1 MVASAAGRKKIFGG
15 MLFPFGEVFVRVVS
29 GEVARLMSFCVVGV
43 TALLIAGCGSWG
55 GTVHPVENEEQVE
68 DLRDDIKKEMK
79 EFEESKRDLA
89 VRDKPVEIPR
99 DALWLGHSRSV
110 HFKKALPALTLIETL
125 AKPHPV
131 KFEVF
136 GGKNPMVMP
145 PAKAV
150 ILKDYLDS
158 IALQANWSWRVE
170 QGVLIFGDWETKTI
184 PLAALVGT
192 LSGSI
197 GVGGSAG
204 GGAANSQ
211 SISID
216 AYSEIEQLVSGFV
229 GKEYIPEI
237 DGGEVA
243 SKSED
248 AEGQGQSQFD
258 VPSLGGGQGGA
269 AFGLQGQQGQVG
281 TGLSLDVAPTDPRT
295 EFFTISKSSNML
307 YLSARPNTVRVVDN
321 VLETYNRSVSRRVAY
336 QLQVLVVRFTDGDQR
351 DLSMLELV
359 KKGTTLSLNNGVFNF
374 GHVNVPSLVL
384 PAALTLGAGAVPG
397 EGGSAGA
404 TQADVDARNAEIS
417 AARTE
422 YNNTAPP
429 SYWQA
434 TEAVFE
440 WAENHGTLSNEW
452 SRTFETLNN
461 QLVTFAN
468 ERDQDY
474 VESST
479 TTLTEGGSNQTTVEV
494 NKLTTGRTINLFSTI
509 IGRDRVN
516 IKLSL
521 VESDVVGET
530 PRGDRTLF
538 TVARE
543 ERVIPISLHDK
554 ETRILSFSDLNRTS
568 TSHGKNKILPVLGD
582 TERDNKIVE
591 QTILIITADII
602 DE

>member
-1 MVASAAGRKKIFGG
+1 MTMVANKNRSFLMTNWGKFQVQTSMVASAAGRKKIFGG

-204 GGAANSQ
+204 GGASNSQ

-237 DGGEVA
+237 DGGEVVGEA
-243 SKSED
+243 ED
-248 AEGQGQSQFD
+248 DEGQEQGQSQFD

-307 YLSARPNTVRVVDN
+307 YLSARPNTVRVVETMLD
-321 VLETYNRSVSRRVAY
+321 TYNRSVSRRVAY
-336 QLQVLVVRFTDGDQR
+336 QLQVLVVRFTDGDER
-351 DLSMLELV
+351 DLSMLELI
-359 KKGTTLSLNNGVFNF
+359 KGGSTLSLTNGVLNF
-374 GHVNVPSLVL
+374 GYENADPLPRQFLDATEGVAAVPASGVFGTPGYRAPV
-384 PAALTLGAGAVPG
+384 PAVPASTAGAINPEYV
-397 EGGSAGA
+397 AA
-404 TQADVDARNAEIS
+404 KR
-417 AARTE
+417 ARTPD
-422 YNNTAPP
+422 YPHI
-429 SYWQA
+429 
-434 TEAVFE
+434 TEAAFR
-440 WAENHGTLSNEW
+440 WAESHGTLSNEW

-530 PRGDRTLF
+530 PSGDRTLF

-543 ERVIPISLHDK
+543 ERVYPD
-554 ETRILSFSDLNRTS
+554 F
-568 TSHGKNKILPVLGD
+568 V
-582 TERDNKIVE
+582 
-591 QTILIITADII
+591 A
-602 DE
+602 